1 MKSMILQC
9 LFLYFF
15 NSVQLYRKKVLFLQ
29 VLLLKNSFFSDFPY
43 IYVVHP
49 LLLSYDIY
57 SVNAAVHGALHH
69 AARHPAGKIAVACIQ
84 PLAVRRLFNGLD
96 ALQFAA
102 GWAVNCN

>member
-1 MKSMILQC
+1 MGCNYCEIWRDARIAGQPEKHDPIC
-9 LFLYFF
+9 IHLFSIADKAV
-15 NSVQLYRKKVLFLQ
+15 N
-29 VLLLKNSFFSDFPY
+29 
-43 IYVVHP
+43 
-49 LLLSYDIY
+49 
-57 SVNAAVHGALHH
+57 VNAFWDYNVTIHGALHH